1 MLKTRKLFAGSQTEQ
16 RFLVFFSYIS
26 YLFLLFPTV
35 IWDGIFKREILVGD
49 PFYTSRMKPTSL
61 NQLDFADIY
70 LPEGSIFN
78 GKTEVLSLGEI
89 LLSKIGFY
97 FNIGI
102 SDLYIYS
109 SLLIGVAILFFM
121 QKIFREF
128 KMTGI
133 KTLLFSI
140 IFLFI
145 FWGPFL
151 PYSLERP
158 ISPQIVLFL
167 WLLFLLYFIR
177 AIDTD
182 LLKNHL
188 IYGFISGISLY
199 FHYPF
204 IFLQIQVSLVF
215 FIIYKIIKK
224 QSIKKNCI
232 ALLTSWIL
240 AIPYLLW
247 SINAN
252 RFDIYKEL
260 LLRQALITSHIPAA
274 ALTAAIS
281 LASLG
286 MVFLILKYSNT
297 EFGSVIKFKLSFI
310 GIQAL
315 SCAVVANSNLISGK
329 AIEFSNHF
337 EVFVKVILIFSCGL
351 FFKYFK
357 FFDQFQIKA
366 KGNFNQKQSFSIFMV
381 LFLMIFSVSYA
392 ANKVGSQGLDFE
404 NRNLIK
410 WSKNNLLK
418 TDSLL
423 IEHSVTSASSSV
435 LLTNKL
441 FMDGNIVWFN
451 FSQKEINKR
460 YYSNSGC
467 SKTNFT
473 EVDYESIYA
482 FRGVA
487 ESRKIVRVLGVLE
500 KFNLFPFLQNLL
512 NNELQKEI
520 KNKATLAENAINDFE
535 EVKTEGC
542 INFIKSRGVDF
553 IYADNLNNWVTFEK
567 LGVIT
572 KFKVIGDTTVYKIN

>member
-1 MLKTRKLFAGSQTEQ
+1 LLKTRKQFAERQTAQ
-16 RFLVFFSYIS
+16 RFVVFFSYIS

-35 IWDGIFKREILVGD
+35 IRDGIFRGQILVGD

-61 NQLDFADIY
+61 NQLDFANIY

-97 FNIGI
+97 LNIGI
-102 SDLYIYS
+102 SNLYIYS
-109 SLLIGVAILFFM
+109 SLLIGAAILFFM
-121 QKIFREF
+121 QKIFKEF

-140 IFLFI
+140 IFVFI

-167 WLLFLLYFIR
+167 FLLFLLYFIR
-177 AIDTD
+177 AIDTGS
-182 LLKNHL
+182 LKNHL
-188 IYGFISGISLY
+188 VYGFISGISLY

-224 QSIKKNCI
+224 QTIKKNCI
-232 ALLTSWIL
+232 ALLISWIL

-252 RFDIYKEL
+252 RFDVYKEL

-286 MVFLILKYSNT
+286 MIVLILKYSNSK
-297 EFGSVIKFKLSFI
+297 FQSDMKFKVSFI
-310 GIQAL
+310 GIQAF
-315 SCAVVANSNLISGK
+315 SCAAVANSNLLSGK

-337 EVFVKVILIFSCGL
+337 EVFAKVILIFSCGL
-351 FFKYFK
+351 FLKYFK
-357 FFDQFQIKA
+357 FFTQFQIKA
-366 KGNFNQKQSFSIFMV
+366 KGNFNQRQAVSIFLI

-392 ANKVGSQGLDFE
+392 VNQSRSQGLDFE
-404 NRNLIK
+404 NRNLIE
-410 WSKNNLLK
+410 WSKKSLLK
-418 TDSLL
+418 EDSLL
-423 IEHSVTSASSSV
+423 IENSTASASSSV
-435 LLTNKL
+435 MLTNKL

-473 EVDYESIYA
+473 DVDYEAIYA

-487 ESRKIVRVLGVLE
+487 ESRKIVRVLRVLE

-520 KNKATLAENAINDFE
+520 KNKATLVENAIDDFK

-542 INFIKSRGVDF
+542 INFIKSRGVNF
-553 IYADNLNNWVTFEK
+553 VYADIVNNWVTFEK
-567 LGVIT
+567 LGEIT
-572 KFKVIGDTTVYKIN
+572 KIKVIGNTSVYKIN

>member
-1 MLKTRKLFAGSQTEQ
+1 MLNKRKQFNGWQTVQ
-16 RFLVFFSYIS
+16 RFVVFFSYIS

-35 IWDGIFKREILVGD
+35 IRDGIFRKKILVGD

-61 NQLDFADIY
+61 NDLDFANIY

-78 GKTEVLSLGEI
+78 GKTEVLSFGEI

-97 FNIGI
+97 LNIGI

-128 KMTGI
+128 KMIGV

-140 IFLFI
+140 IFVFI

-158 ISPQIVLFL
+158 ISPQVVLLL

-177 AIDTD
+177 AIDTG

-215 FIIYKIIKK
+215 FVIYKIIKK
-224 QSIKKNCI
+224 QNVEKNCLAI
-232 ALLTSWIL
+232 FLSWIL

-252 RFDIYKEL
+252 RFEIYKEL
-260 LLRQALITSHIPAA
+260 LLRQALISSHIPAA

-286 MVFLILKYSNT
+286 MVFSILRCSNT
-297 EFGSVIKFKLSFI
+297 KFEDKMKLKISLI
-310 GIQAL
+310 GIQAF
-315 SCAVVANSNLISGK
+315 SCAAVANSNLISGR

-337 EVFVKVILIFSCGL
+337 EVFAKVIFIFSFGL
-351 FFKYFK
+351 FLKYFK
-357 FFDQFQIKA
+357 FFVFFKIKV
-366 KGNFNQKQSFSIFMV
+366 KKSFNQMQLVSVFMV
-381 LFLMIFSVSYA
+381 LFLMIFSVSYV
-392 ANKVGSQGLDFE
+392 ANQPRSQGINSEDA
-404 NRNLIK
+404 NLIE
-410 WSKNNLLK
+410 WSKKNLS
-418 TDSLL
+418 TVDSLL
-423 IEHSVTSASSSV
+423 IENSTTSASASV
-435 LLTNKL
+435 MLTNKL

-467 SKTNFT
+467 SKTDFT
-473 EVDYESIYA
+473 EVDREAIYA

-487 ESRKIVRVLGVLE
+487 ESRKIIRVLEVLE
-500 KFNLFPFLQNLL
+500 KFHLFPFLQNSL
-512 NNELQKEI
+512 NNELRKEI
-520 KNKATLAENAINDFE
+520 KDNATLAENAIVDFE
-535 EVKTEGC
+535 EVKNEGC

-553 IYADNLNNWVTFEK
+553 IYSDKVLNWVAFEK
-567 LGVIT
+567 LGMIT
-572 KFKVIGDTTVYKIN
+572 KIKIIGNTNVYKIN

>member
-61 NQLDFADIY
+61 NQLDFANIY

-215 FIIYKIIKK
+215 FVIYKIFKK
-224 QSIKKNCI
+224 Q
-232 ALLTSWIL
+232 
-240 AIPYLLW
+240 
-247 SINAN
+247 
-252 RFDIYKEL
+252 D
-260 LLRQALITSHIPAA
+260 
-274 ALTAAIS
+274 
-281 LASLG
+281 
-286 MVFLILKYSNT
+286 
-297 EFGSVIKFKLSFI
+297 
-310 GIQAL
+310 
-315 SCAVVANSNLISGK
+315 
-329 AIEFSNHF
+329 
-337 EVFVKVILIFSCGL
+337 
-351 FFKYFK
+351 
-357 FFDQFQIKA
+357 
-366 KGNFNQKQSFSIFMV
+366 
-381 LFLMIFSVSYA
+381 
-392 ANKVGSQGLDFE
+392 DF
-404 NRNLIK
+404 
-410 WSKNNLLK
+410 
-418 TDSLL
+418 
-423 IEHSVTSASSSV
+423 
-435 LLTNKL
+435 
-441 FMDGNIVWFN
+441 
-451 FSQKEINKR
+451 
-460 YYSNSGC
+460 C
-467 SKTNFT
+467 
-473 EVDYESIYA
+473 
-482 FRGVA
+482 
-487 ESRKIVRVLGVLE
+487 
-500 KFNLFPFLQNLL
+500 
-512 NNELQKEI
+512 
-520 KNKATLAENAINDFE
+520 
-535 EVKTEGC
+535 
-542 INFIKSRGVDF
+542 
-553 IYADNLNNWVTFEK
+553 
-567 LGVIT
+567 
-572 KFKVIGDTTVYKIN
+572 